1 MVQRVKSVNDLMPMI
16 GARFYTALDTCM
28 QRSDTLEVELQ
39 KDVES
44 TRMLRWECG
53 DSGAM
58 LDTDSC
64 TDC

>member
-1 MVQRVKSVNDLMPMI
+1 MNDLMPMI

-58 LDTDSC
+58 LDTD
-64 TDC
+64 